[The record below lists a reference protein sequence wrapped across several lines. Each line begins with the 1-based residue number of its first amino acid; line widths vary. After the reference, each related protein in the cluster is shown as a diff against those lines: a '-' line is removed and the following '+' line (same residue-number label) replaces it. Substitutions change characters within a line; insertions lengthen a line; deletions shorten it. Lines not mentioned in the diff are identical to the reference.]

1 MIVRLMNLVAPKVN
15 ILGGLLG
22 FPLQL
27 LLTRHCSSCMTS
39 PCKAQIGT

>member
-1 MIVRLMNLVAPKVN
+1 MIPRLMNLVAPKVN

-27 LLTRHCSSCMTS
+27 LLGE
-39 PCKAQIGT
+39 ALFILYDVAL